1 MIPEHFRANL
11 LMTITATGRRAD
23 APEVVIGSWVR
34 HGCFVHVHL
43 DGSKNKKRRKRAER
57 E

>member
-43 DGSKNKKRRKRAER
+43 DGSKNKKRRK
-57 E
+57 